1 MTVPFVLYQTTPHWL
16 EVFSISFAV
25 WIAMEFWIGSRDR
38 RAASGERKDRGSM
51 LLIFLAVWTGISI
64 AFTAPYAVRWAYI
77 PLPRAP
83 LFWTAI
89 ALIWVGIVLRLWAV
103 LTLGKF
109 FRMQVHIQDEHRLVT
124 RGPYRFLRHPSY
136 TGGLLTVTGI
146 GLAMGN
152 WISVAGAFLCLFLAY
167 CVRILVEEKA
177 LKARFGEAFVAHKK
191 RTWAVIPPL
200 W

>member
-1 MTVPFVLYQTTPHWL
+1 MTLPDVLYQTTPQWREIFWL
-16 EVFSISFAV
+16 SFGLWV
-25 WIAMEFWIGSRDR
+25 IAEFWVGSRDR
-38 RAASGERKDRGSM
+38 RVASGERKDRGSM
-51 LLIFLAVWTGISI
+51 FLIVVSVWIGIGLAF
-64 AFTAPYAVRWAYI
+64 AAPAAAPWAHLA
-77 PLPRAP
+77 LPPAP

-89 ALIWVGIVLRLWAV
+89 VLIWIGELFRLWAV
-103 LTLGKF
+103 VTLGKF
-109 FRMQVHIQDEHRLVT
+109 FRMQVHIQDEHKLVT
-124 RGPYRFLRHPSY
+124 SGPYRFLRHPSY

-167 CVRILVEEKA
+167 CVRILVEERA
-177 LKARFGEAFVAHKK
+177 LKARFGEAFLAHKK